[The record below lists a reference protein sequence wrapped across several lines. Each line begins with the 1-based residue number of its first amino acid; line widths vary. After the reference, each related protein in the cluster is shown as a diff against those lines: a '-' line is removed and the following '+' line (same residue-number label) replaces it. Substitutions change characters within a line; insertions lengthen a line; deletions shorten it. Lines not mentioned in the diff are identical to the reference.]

1 MNNSRLLPFCRVY
14 FKPCYEDTL
23 KGGIMY
29 DFISYLYYKAK
40 AKYYLMKA
48 NSVLIYYDILKYY
61 DSLPYRRIALNYEMR
76 AYAIKHRQ
84 TKKL

>member
-1 MNNSRLLPFCRVY
+1 MH
-14 FKPCYEDTL
+14 
-23 KGGIMY
+23 

-48 NSVLIYYDILKYY
+48 NGVLKYY

-76 AYAIKHRQ
+76 AYAIKHRR

>member
-14 FKPCYEDTL
+14 FMLCYEDTL

-48 NSVLIYYDILKYY
+48 NSVLKYY

-84 TKKL
+84 SKKL

>member
-40 AKYYLMKA
+40 AKYYLTKA
-48 NSVLIYYDILKYY
+48 NGVLKYH

>member
-48 NSVLIYYDILKYY
+48 NGVLKYH

>member
-1 MNNSRLLPFCRVY
+1 MSNSRLLPFCRVY

-40 AKYYLMKA
+40 AKYYLTKA
-48 NSVLIYYDILKYY
+48 NGVLKYH

>member
-1 MNNSRLLPFCRVY
+1 MH
-14 FKPCYEDTL
+14 
-23 KGGIMY
+23 

-48 NSVLIYYDILKYY
+48 NGVLKYH